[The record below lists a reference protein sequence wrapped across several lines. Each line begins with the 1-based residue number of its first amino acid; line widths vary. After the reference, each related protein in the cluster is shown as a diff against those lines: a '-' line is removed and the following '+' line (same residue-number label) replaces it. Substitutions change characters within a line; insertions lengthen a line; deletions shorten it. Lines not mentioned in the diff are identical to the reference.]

1 MSLPATMSASASRSA
16 WRRIVPVG
24 LCGVFTT
31 IMRVFGVTA
40 AATASHG
47 TL

>member
-1 MSLPATMSASASRSA
+1 MSVPPTMPASASRSA

-24 LCGVFTT
+24 LCGVFTM
-31 IMRVFGVTA
+31 IIRVRGVTA